1 MKLNLCGA
9 EARSLRAQGTGLGG
23 DAQVPVAGLAH
34 PVATGFRF
42 CFQHREDGSACRPF
56 IRFAASD
63 ARGFIDF
70 GARCAGR
77 KSSLLVGVLPLV
89 SFVIKEIA
97 VFFNNDVLGRPVTK
111 KSLLMGL
118 WRMPY
123 GRALVYGRHGC
134 AY

>member
-1 MKLNLCGA
+1 MLNLCGA

-56 IRFAASD
+56 IRFAALD
-63 ARGFIDF
+63 ARGFMLF
-70 GARCAGR
+70 CARCAGR
-77 KSSLLVGVLPLV
+77 ESSFLVGVLPFI
-89 SFVIKEIA
+89 SSVIKKIA
-97 VFFNNDVLGRPVTK
+97 VFFNNEVLGRPVRK
-111 KSLLMGL
+111 DSLLMGL
-118 WRMPY
+118 WRMSY
-123 GRALVYGRHGC
+123 RRAFIYGRHGC